1 MINCG
6 YLLSRN
12 TVWDEI
18 DLEIDVIASDR
29 LLISWQSAEIESFLL
44 KKKKK
49 INAFKIE
56 NINLLIVEFDTSM
69 IFVAKMFH

>member
-49 INAFKIE
+49 STHSKSKIS
-56 NINLLIVEFDTSM
+56 IY
-69 IFVAKMFH
+69 